1 MTVSAVSVERLTV
14 AAYRIPTDRP
24 EADGT
29 LEWQDT
35 TLVVVQAWGGG
46 QMGLGWTYTHRA
58 AVELISTKLAQIICG
73 SDVFDIPD
81 LWQRMNRQIRN
92 IGRPGLGL
100 MAISAIDHALWDL
113 KARVLDIALVD
124 LFGRCRAAVPI
135 YGSGGFTSYTPAEL
149 SAQLS
154 GWVEQGIPRVKMKV
168 GAHPD
173 QDMERVRL
181 ARGAIGADAELMVD
195 GNGAYRRKQALALA
209 AQFADQGVVWF
220 EEPLASDDLEGLRL
234 LRDRGPDGMTIAAGE
249 YGWDAWYFRRML
261 AAGAVDILQADS
273 TRCGGF
279 TGFLQI
285 DALCRGYGI
294 PLSAHCAPA
303 LHAQVCSAAL
313 SVEHIEYFH
322 DHVRIEQ
329 LAFDGVPEP
338 REGALSV
345 DRARAGMGYAFR
357 EQDMERYRI

>member
-1 MTVSAVSVERLTV
+1 MTVGAVPVERLTV
-14 AAYRIPTDRP
+14 ATYRIPTDRP

-29 LEWQDT
+29 LEWEAT
-35 TLVVVQAWGGG
+35 TLVVVQLYGGG
-46 QMGLGWTYTHRA
+46 CSGLGWTYTHRA
-58 AVELISTKLAQIICG
+58 AAELISAKLAPIVCG
-73 SDVFDIPD
+73 GDCFDIPA
-81 LWQRMNRQIRN
+81 LWLRMNRQIRN
-92 IGRPGLGL
+92 LGRPGLGL
-100 MAISAIDHALWDL
+100 MAIAAIDHALWDL
-113 KARVLDIALVD
+113 KARVLNVALVD
-124 LFGRCRAAVPI
+124 LLGCCREAVPI
-135 YGSGGFTSYTPAEL
+135 YGSGGFTSYTPEEL
-149 SAQLS
+149 TAQLG
-154 GWVEQGIPRVKMKV
+154 GWVAQGIPRVKMKV

-173 QDMERVRL
+173 QDMERVRI
-181 ARGAIGADAELMVD
+181 ARDAIGADAELMVD

-220 EEPLASDDLEGLRL
+220 EEPLSSDDLEGLRL
-234 LRDRGPDGMTIAAGE
+234 LRDRGPDGMAIAAGE

-303 LHAQVCSAAL
+303 LHAQVCAAAL

-338 REGALSV
+338 RAGALSV
-345 DRARAGMGYAFR
+345 DRGQPGMGYALR
-357 EQDMERYRI
+357 ERDLENYRI